1 MIVARGS
8 QVCILAAS
16 VIALLGAAEL
26 CRGQGA
32 PAAGQFALDK
42 VVVKAGSS
50 NAEIVAIGRIVDY
63 TGSGLTFRAK
73 DGASTTTFS
82 TEQVVNVETP
92 QTPPHVA
99 GLRAFAADQTD
110 EAFAQFT
117 KALEVETR
125 SWVRREIRAMLV
137 RCSLQQGDRAK
148 AGLHFAELLR
158 SDPATI
164 HFKLI
169 PLVWTSETPSE
180 VLQIT
185 ARGWLNNSSDAM
197 RLIAAS
203 ALLASDK
210 DESRCRVELQRL
222 ATTTDPRIYWLA
234 EAQLWRTRLD
244 ADNLDRV
251 ELDRWATRIQQIP
264 AALRGGPYYVLGQG
278 HLRLQEHE
286 RAAMSLLWVPLVYHD
301 DQLLSAQ
308 ACYEAAEALARIGQ
322 SAEANTLYRELTV
335 RFRNTAYGAK
345 AAEKLGGTNA
355 PADSSAGEK
364 PEAIKQ
370 PTQGPTAAPEK

>member
-1 MIVARGS
+1 MIVARGP
-8 QVCILAAS
+8 QVVILAAS
-16 VIALLGAAEL
+16 VIGLLGATEF

-32 PAAGQFALDK
+32 PGAGAGQFALDK

-63 TGSGLTFRAK
+63 TGTGLTFRAK

-82 TEQVVNVETP
+82 TDQVVSVETP

-137 RCSLQQGDRAK
+137 RCLLQQGDRAK
-148 AGLHFAELLR
+148 AALQFAELLR

-180 VLQIT
+180 SLQMT
-185 ARGWLNNSSDAM
+185 ARGWLNHSSDAM

-203 ALLASDK
+203 ALLASEK
-210 DESRCRVELQRL
+210 DESRCRIELQRL

-234 EAQLWRTRLD
+234 EAQLWRTRLEE
-244 ADNLDRV
+244 DNLDRI

-278 HLRLQEHE
+278 HLRLQDHE
-286 RAAMSLLWVPLVYHD
+286 RAATSLLWVPFVYHD
-301 DQLLSAQ
+301 DHLLAAQ

-322 SAEANTLYRELTV
+322 ATEANTLYRELTN
-335 RFRNTAYGAK
+335 RFRNTTYGAK
-345 AAEKLGGTNA
+345 AAEKLAAAN
-355 PADSSAGEK
+355 K
-364 PEAIKQ
+364 PPGQ
-370 PTQGPTAAPEK
+370 DPTAAPEK